1 MCFQPWCIFVFVL
14 SSPSKSNM
22 QAGLRI
28 TDVSLEKNEV
38 DINVLPWKIVHN
50 IWFSFLNADYKAFI
64 VF

>member
-1 MCFQPWCIFVFVL
+1 
-14 SSPSKSNM
+14 M